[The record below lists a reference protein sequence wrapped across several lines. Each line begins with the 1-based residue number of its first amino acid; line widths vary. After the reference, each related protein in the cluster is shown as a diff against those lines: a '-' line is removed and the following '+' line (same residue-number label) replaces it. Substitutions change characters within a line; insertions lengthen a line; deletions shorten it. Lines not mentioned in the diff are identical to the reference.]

1 MEQPTPTNHI
11 LTSVELG
18 SPAADCAHFGICS
31 VEVISP
37 AAWTNFEPQHLR
49 HLKALVATEGTDNLL
64 FAFPFDGMRPDT
76 RSQFFPPE
84 GFRVDSAKM
93 LPNCLVEALGLAPG
107 LCTRPGLYPIQQN
120 ELGILVAITTFV
132 ALRNLAIAA

>member
-1 MEQPTPTNHI
+1 MEKPNQLTHL

-31 VEVISP
+31 VNVIST
-37 AAWTNFEPQHLR
+37 AEWTNFEPRHLR
-49 HLKALVATEGTDNLL
+49 HLKAVVSTELADNLL
-64 FAFPFDGMRPDT
+64 FAFPFDGMRADT

-93 LPNCLVEALGLAPG
+93 LPNSLVEALGLAPG

-120 ELGILVAITTFV
+120 ELGIVVAITTFV
-132 ALRNLAIAA
+132 AARNLAIAA